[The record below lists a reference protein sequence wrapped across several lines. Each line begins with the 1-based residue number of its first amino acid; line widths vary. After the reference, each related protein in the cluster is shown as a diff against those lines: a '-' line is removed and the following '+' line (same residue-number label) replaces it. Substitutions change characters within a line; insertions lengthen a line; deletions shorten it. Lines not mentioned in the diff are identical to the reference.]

1 MKQWRVGTLSMAC
14 SLILLGIVLFLS
26 QIWGYETL
34 DILITWW
41 PLIAVLIGIE
51 ILFYSFISKQENS
64 VIKYDIFSI
73 LVVGFIGSLCIL
85 LFIFTSTGLI
95 QEVRY
100 VINEVESNQELP
112 AINQTIPE
120 EINRIIVQTNNQY
133 YTTIQVDSTKKRELH
148 LFGNAF
154 IRSFDEG
161 SELKLEDYFSQN
173 IVGDTMYVT
182 FKDLPRKS
190 GLASEYKHMN
200 VTLVLPEQLKVEIDN
215 RYTDFIMLTESKN
228 KNWNIIKN

>member
-26 QIWGYETL
+26 QIWGYEIL

-41 PLIAVLIGIE
+41 PLIIVLIGLE
-51 ILFYSFISKQENS
+51 ILVYLFISKKENP

-73 LVVGFIGSLCIL
+73 LFVGFIGVLCIL
-85 LFIFTSTGLI
+85 LFMFTSTGLI
-95 QEVRY
+95 EEVRY
-100 VINEVESNQELP
+100 ALNEVESNQELP
-112 AINQTIPE
+112 TVNQTIPE
-120 EINRIIVQTNNQY
+120 EIKRIIVQTNNQFY
-133 YTTIQVDSTKKRELH
+133 HSIQVDSTKERELH

-154 IRSFDEG
+154 IRSSYEG

-182 FKDLPRKS
+182 LKNLPRKS
-190 GLASEYKHMN
+190 GLASDYKYMN
-200 VTLVLPEQLKVEIDN
+200 VTLVLPEQLKVEMDD
-215 RYTDFIMLTESKN
+215 RYTDFVMLTESDN
-228 KNWNIIKN
+228 ENWNLVTN